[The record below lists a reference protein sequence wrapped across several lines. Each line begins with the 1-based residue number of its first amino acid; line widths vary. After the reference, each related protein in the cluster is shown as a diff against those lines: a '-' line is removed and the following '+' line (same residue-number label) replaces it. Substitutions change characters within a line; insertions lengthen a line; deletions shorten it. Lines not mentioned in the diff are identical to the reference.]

1 VKSELEQ
8 LIVRLND
15 LADEELRHARGE
27 YDPELRGQAN
37 GCRRA
42 YWHAASLI
50 REVLENAEGAGK
62 SVEEYH
68 ANLARSFQQQDFA
81 GPVDATLHVET
92 GEEPEESLAS
102 QLAEEELTLKE
113 KLVAARKAAGM
124 SKADITKALG
134 WKEKEVSRFERLDSN
149 PTLAQIRYY
158 AHAIGA
164 LVTFGVENGKGV
176 GG

>member
-1 VKSELEQ
+1 MCEEFLDQLETVTRVDVICDFKRVRQLNGVKF
-8 LIVRLND
+8 V
-15 LADEELRHARGE
+15 AM
-27 YDPELRGQAN
+27 
-37 GCRRA
+37 
-42 YWHAASLI
+42 
-50 REVLENAEGAGK
+50 VLQDDNRTMKLFLVSRDDNGK